1 VAARQP
7 AHRFDRVLL
16 AVDSAADRIAAQA
29 ALPRWIANAWTQPE
43 NIGVSRHSFLGEAP
57 CVACLYMPQGA
68 SKNRD
73 EVFAEALHVEDDE
86 ERMGVRKLL
95 YYGTPVG
102 EAFVARMAQRFR
114 VPMGSLRGFV
124 TAPLERFYTEALCGG
139 LLLRLGGVLGPNTA
153 AEVPM
158 AFQSALSGILLA
170 AELVI
175 DAGRLRATPLPS
187 RTELD
192 VLRPLGGRL
201 NSPARKHASGRC
213 ICQDP
218 DYQRAYA
225 AKYDMA

>member
-1 VAARQP
+1 
-7 AHRFDRVLL
+7 
-16 AVDSAADRIAAQA
+16 
-29 ALPRWIANAWTQPE
+29 
-43 NIGVSRHSFLGEAP
+43 
-57 CVACLYMPQGA
+57 
-68 SKNRD
+68 
-73 EVFAEALHVEDDE
+73 
-86 ERMGVRKLL
+86 
-95 YYGTPVG
+95 
-102 EAFVARMAQRFR
+102 
-114 VPMGSLRGFV
+114 
-124 TAPLERFYTEALCGG
+124 
-139 LLLRLGGVLGPNTA
+139 
-153 AEVPM
+153 M

-213 ICQDP
+213 IFQDP